1 MTTQNIAYFTG
12 RLLPASETFIRA
24 QAESLKTFNP
34 YYIGTRYISGLPLPE
49 ERIFSVNSNKFVGSA
64 QELIF
69 KLSGI
74 APHLVKHL
82 RKLEISLIHAHFGVC
97 GALALPISKALNLP
111 LIVTFYGLD
120 ATMTDEYASRESIS
134 TRVYIKR
141 RESLKKSASLFIGV
155 SDFIR
160 DRLIAQ
166 GFPPEKIISH
176 YYGVNTQEFSP
187 NPKVER
193 EPIVLF
199 VGRFTEK
206 KGCEYIIK
214 AMASVQSALPNTSL
228 ILIGDGDERQKL
240 EKIASQVLKRYQF
253 LGFQPSDVVKK
264 WMNRASLLAVPSITA
279 ANGDS
284 EGLPTVVVE
293 AQSMGLPVIGSR
305 HAGIP
310 QAVIHGE
317 TGFLAEERD
326 WKTLSDL
333 IVMVLQ
339 NKELLKSLSFRARE
353 HVVNNFDLGKQTEI
367 LESIYENLIHQFN
380 SIKAKQ

>member
-1 MTTQNIAYFTG
+1 MTTRNIAYFTG

-34 YYIGTRYISGLPLPE
+34 HYIGTRYISGLPLPK
-49 ERIFSVNSNKFVGSA
+49 ERVFAVNSNQFTGSA

-82 RKLEISLIHAHFGVC
+82 RKLEVSLIHAHFGVC
-97 GALALPISKALNLP
+97 GALVLPISKALDLP
-111 LIVTFYGLD
+111 LVVTFYGLD
-120 ATMTDEYASRESIS
+120 ATMTDEYANRESIS
-134 TRVYIKR
+134 TRVYIRR
-141 RESLKKSASLFIGV
+141 RESLKRSASLFIGV

-166 GFPPEKIISH
+166 GFPSEKIISH

-187 NPKVER
+187 NQRVER

-214 AMASVQSALPNTSL
+214 AMAAVQSALPDTSL

-240 EKIASQVLKRYQF
+240 EEMASQILKRYQF
-253 LGFQPSDVVKK
+253 LGFQPSDIVKK
-264 WMNRASLLAVPSITA
+264 WMNRASILAVPSITA
-279 ANGDS
+279 SNGDS

-293 AQSMGLPVIGSR
+293 AQAMGLPVIGSR

-317 TGFLAEERD
+317 TGFLTEERD
-326 WKTLSDL
+326 WQTLSNL
-333 IVMVLQ
+333 IFLVLQ
-339 NKELLKSLSFRARE
+339 NKELLRSLSIRARE
-353 HVVNNFDLGKQTEI
+353 HAVSNFNLDKQTEV
-367 LESIYENLIHQFN
+367 LESIYKNLIHQFN